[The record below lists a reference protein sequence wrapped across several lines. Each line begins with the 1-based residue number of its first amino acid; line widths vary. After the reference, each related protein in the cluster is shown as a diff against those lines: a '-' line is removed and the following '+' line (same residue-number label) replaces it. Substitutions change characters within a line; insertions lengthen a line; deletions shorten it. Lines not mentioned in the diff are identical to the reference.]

1 MSENL
6 LMNII
11 DYLKWRGDLSL
22 KASPF
27 NEVDNLIISQMAYTG
42 FDEYFKLKDS
52 YTISE
57 LSDLFFN
64 DHTDEEI
71 MASKSFVKLAPFVL
85 REMANS
91 IRFKDCLVHD
101 FVSTIDEKT
110 FEQFCCFQVDLSDH
124 TTYVAFRGTDDTI
137 VGWHEDFCMSFEI
150 VPAQVAAKEYIQ
162 RLSPYR
168 KYRIGGH
175 SKGGALALYAGLNAP
190 RKGKNI
196 INIYSN
202 DGPGLNRKYLSQD
215 ELDAYENI
223 KGKIIKIVPEFDF
236 FGVLFS
242 KDYITKVV
250 KSDAVMLLQ
259 HSAMSWLVEGT
270 KFVETTL
277 SEESKMIE
285 VNYRE
290 FLDNANEEECKA
302 FTEEMFDV
310 LRDAGVDTVS
320 EFIEGGL
327 PLFVKTLYDIS
338 NMNKKSKA
346 FAKSIFDAF
355 IKGYGSG
362 VSEKVKT
369 VKDNLME
376 SVIEKEKSLKERFSK

>member
-1 MSENL
+1 
-6 LMNII
+6 MNII
-11 DYLKWRGDLSL
+11 DYLKWRGDLSF

-27 NEVDNLIISQMAYTG
+27 NEVDNVVISQMAYTN
-42 FDEYFKLKDS
+42 FDEYFKHKDS
-52 YTISE
+52 YTIKE
-57 LSDLFFN
+57 LSELFFN
-64 DHTDEEI
+64 DHSDEEI

-91 IRFKDCLVHD
+91 IRFKDCIVHD

-162 RLSPYR
+162 KLSPYR

-202 DGPGLNRKYLSQD
+202 DGPGLNRKYLSKE
-215 ELDAYENI
+215 ELEGYENI
-223 KGKIIKIVPEFDF
+223 KNKIIKIVPEFDF

-302 FTEEMFDV
+302 FTEEIFDV
-310 LRDAGVDTVS
+310 LRDNNVDTVS

-327 PLFVKTLYDIS
+327 PLFVKTLYEIS

-369 VKDNLME
+369 AKDNLME

>member
-1 MSENL
+1 
-6 LMNII
+6 MNII

-162 RLSPYR
+162 KLSPYR

-196 INIYSN
+196 INVYSN

-355 IKGYGSG
+355 IKGYGLG

>member
-1 MSENL
+1 
-6 LMNII
+6 MNII

-369 VKDNLME
+369 AKDNLME

>member
-1 MSENL
+1 
-6 LMNII
+6 MNII

-162 RLSPYR
+162 KLSPYR

-196 INIYSN
+196 INVYSN
-202 DGPGLNRKYLSQD
+202 DGPGLNRKYLSKE
-215 ELDAYENI
+215 ELEGYENI
-223 KGKIIKIVPEFDF
+223 KNKIIKIVPEFDF

-290 FLDNANEEECKA
+290 FLDNANEEECKT
-302 FTEEMFDV
+302 FTEEIFDV
-310 LRDAGVDTVS
+310 LRDNNVDTVS

-327 PLFVKTLYDIS
+327 PLFVKTLYEIS

-369 VKDNLME
+369 AKDNLME

>member
-1 MSENL
+1 
-6 LMNII
+6 MNII

-162 RLSPYR
+162 KLSPYR

-196 INIYSN
+196 INVYSN
-202 DGPGLNRKYLSQD
+202 DGPGLNRKYLSKE
-215 ELDAYENI
+215 ELEGYENI
-223 KGKIIKIVPEFDF
+223 KNKIIKIVPEFDF

-302 FTEEMFDV
+302 FTEEIFDV
-310 LRDAGVDTVS
+310 LRDNNVDTVS

-327 PLFVKTLYDIS
+327 PLFVKTLYEIS

-369 VKDNLME
+369 AKDNLME

>member
-1 MSENL
+1 
-6 LMNII
+6 MNII

-162 RLSPYR
+162 KLSPYR

-202 DGPGLNRKYLSQD
+202 DGPGLNRKYLSKE
-215 ELDAYENI
+215 ELEGYENI
-223 KGKIIKIVPEFDF
+223 KNKIIKIVPEFDF

-302 FTEEMFDV
+302 FTEEIFDV
-310 LRDAGVDTVS
+310 LRDNNVDTVS

-327 PLFVKTLYDIS
+327 PLFVKTLYEIS

-369 VKDNLME
+369 AKDNLME
-376 SVIEKEKSLKERFSK
+376 SVIEKEKSLKQRFSK

>member
-1 MSENL
+1 
-6 LMNII
+6 MNII

-71 MASKSFVKLAPFVL
+71 TASKSFVKLAPFVL

>member
-1 MSENL
+1 
-6 LMNII
+6 MNII

-27 NEVDNLIISQMAYTG
+27 NEVDNLIISQMAYTS

-101 FVSTIDEKT
+101 FVSTINEET
-110 FEQFCCFQVDLSDH
+110 YEQFCCFQVDLSDH

-162 RLSPYR
+162 KLSPYR

-202 DGPGLNRKYLSQD
+202 DGPGLNRKYLSKE
-215 ELDAYENI
+215 ELEGYENI
-223 KGKIIKIVPEFDF
+223 KNKIIKIVPEFDF

-302 FTEEMFDV
+302 FTEEIFDV
-310 LRDAGVDTVS
+310 LRDNNVDTVS

-327 PLFVKTLYDIS
+327 PLFVKTLYEIS

-369 VKDNLME
+369 AKDNLME

>member
-1 MSENL
+1 
-6 LMNII
+6 MNII

-52 YTISE
+52 YTIFE
-57 LSDLFFN
+57 LSNLFFN

-91 IRFKDCLVHD
+91 IRFKDCIVHD

-162 RLSPYR
+162 KLSPYR

-202 DGPGLNRKYLSQD
+202 DGPGLNRKYLSKE
-215 ELDAYENI
+215 ELEGYENI
-223 KGKIIKIVPEFDF
+223 KNKIIKIVPEFDF

-290 FLDNANEEECKA
+290 FLDNANGEECKA
-302 FTEEMFDV
+302 FTEEIFDV
-310 LRDAGVDTVS
+310 LRDNNVDTVS

-327 PLFVKTLYDIS
+327 PLFVKTLYEIS

-369 VKDNLME
+369 AKDNLME

>member
-1 MSENL
+1 
-6 LMNII
+6 MNII

-285 VNYRE
+285 VNYRQ

>member
-1 MSENL
+1 
-6 LMNII
+6 MNII

-162 RLSPYR
+162 KLSPYR

-196 INIYSN
+196 INVYSN
-202 DGPGLNRKYLSQD
+202 DGPGLNRKYLSKE
-215 ELDAYENI
+215 ELEGYENI
-223 KGKIIKIVPEFDF
+223 KNKIIKIVPEFDF

-302 FTEEMFDV
+302 FTEEIFDV
-310 LRDAGVDTVS
+310 LRDNNVDTVS

-369 VKDNLME
+369 AKDNLME

>member
-1 MSENL
+1 
-6 LMNII
+6 MNII

-302 FTEEMFDV
+302 FTEEMFGV

>member
-1 MSENL
+1 
-6 LMNII
+6 MNII

-162 RLSPYR
+162 KLSPYR

-196 INIYSN
+196 INVYSN
-202 DGPGLNRKYLSQD
+202 DGPGLNRKYLSKE
-215 ELDAYENI
+215 ELEGYENI
-223 KGKIIKIVPEFDF
+223 KNKIIKIVPEFDF

-290 FLDNANEEECKA
+290 FLDNANEEECKT
-302 FTEEMFDV
+302 FTEEIFDV
-310 LRDAGVDTVS
+310 LRDNNVDTVS

-369 VKDNLME
+369 AKDNLME
-376 SVIEKEKSLKERFSK
+376 SVIEKEKSLKQRFSK

>member
-1 MSENL
+1 
-6 LMNII
+6 MNII

-162 RLSPYR
+162 KLSPYR

-202 DGPGLNRKYLSQD
+202 DGPGLNRKYLSKE
-215 ELDAYENI
+215 ELEGYENI
-223 KGKIIKIVPEFDF
+223 KNKIIKIVPEFDF

-302 FTEEMFDV
+302 FTEEIFDV
-310 LRDAGVDTVS
+310 LRDNNVDTVS

-327 PLFVKTLYDIS
+327 PLFVKTLYEIS

-369 VKDNLME
+369 AKDNLME

>member
-1 MSENL
+1 
-6 LMNII
+6 MNII

-162 RLSPYR
+162 KLSPYR

-175 SKGGALALYAGLNAP
+175 SKGGALALYAGLNVP

-202 DGPGLNRKYLSQD
+202 DGPGLNRKYLSKE
-215 ELDAYENI
+215 ELEGYENI
-223 KGKIIKIVPEFDF
+223 KNKIIKIVPEFDF

-302 FTEEMFDV
+302 FTEEIFDV
-310 LRDAGVDTVS
+310 LRDNNVDTVS

-327 PLFVKTLYDIS
+327 PLFVKTLYEIS

-369 VKDNLME
+369 AKDNLME

>member
-1 MSENL
+1 
-6 LMNII
+6 MNII

-22 KASPF
+22 KPSPF

>member
-1 MSENL
+1 
-6 LMNII
+6 MNII

-162 RLSPYR
+162 KLSPYR

-196 INIYSN
+196 INVYSN
-202 DGPGLNRKYLSQD
+202 DGPGLNRKYLSKE
-215 ELDAYENI
+215 ELEGYENI
-223 KGKIIKIVPEFDF
+223 KNKIIKIVPEFDF

-302 FTEEMFDV
+302 FTEEIFDV
-310 LRDAGVDTVS
+310 LRDNNVDTVS

-327 PLFVKTLYDIS
+327 PLFVKTLYEIS

-369 VKDNLME
+369 AKDNLME
-376 SVIEKEKSLKERFSK
+376 SVIEKEKSL

>member
-1 MSENL
+1 
-6 LMNII
+6 MNII

-150 VPAQVAAKEYIQ
+150 VLAQVAAKEYIQ
-162 RLSPYR
+162 KLSPYR

-202 DGPGLNRKYLSQD
+202 DGPGLNRKYLSKE
-215 ELDAYENI
+215 ELEGYENI
-223 KGKIIKIVPEFDF
+223 KNKIIKIVPEFDF

-302 FTEEMFDV
+302 FTEEIFDV
-310 LRDAGVDTVS
+310 LRDNNVDTVS

-327 PLFVKTLYDIS
+327 PLFVKTLYEIS

-369 VKDNLME
+369 AKDNLME

>member
-1 MSENL
+1 
-6 LMNII
+6 MNII

-110 FEQFCCFQVDLSDH
+110 FGQFCCFQVDLSDH

>member
-1 MSENL
+1 
-6 LMNII
+6 MNII
-11 DYLKWRGDLSL
+11 NYLKWRGDLSL

-57 LSDLFFN
+57 LSNLFFN

-91 IRFKDCLVHD
+91 IRFKDCIVHD

-162 RLSPYR
+162 KLSPYR

-202 DGPGLNRKYLSQD
+202 DGPGLNRKYLSKE
-215 ELDAYENI
+215 ELEGYENI
-223 KGKIIKIVPEFDF
+223 KNKIIKIVPEFDF

-302 FTEEMFDV
+302 FTEEIFDV
-310 LRDAGVDTVS
+310 LRDNNVDTVS

-327 PLFVKTLYDIS
+327 PLFVKTLYEIS

-369 VKDNLME
+369 AKDNLME

>member
-1 MSENL
+1 
-6 LMNII
+6 MNII

-259 HSAMSWLVEGT
+259 HSAMSWLVDGT

>member
-1 MSENL
+1 
-6 LMNII
+6 MNII

-27 NEVDNLIISQMAYTG
+27 NEVDNLIISQMAYTN
-42 FDEYFKLKDS
+42 FDEYFKYKDS
-52 YTISE
+52 YTIKE
-57 LSDLFFN
+57 LSELFFN
-64 DHTDEEI
+64 DHSDEEI

-101 FVSTIDEKT
+101 FVSTINEET
-110 FEQFCCFQVDLSDH
+110 CEQFCCFQVDLSDH

-162 RLSPYR
+162 KLSPYR

-175 SKGGALALYAGLNAP
+175 SKGGSLALYAGLNAP

-202 DGPGLNRKYLSQD
+202 DGPGLNRKYLSKE
-215 ELDAYENI
+215 ELEGYENI
-223 KGKIIKIVPEFDF
+223 KNKIIKIVPEFDF

-302 FTEEMFDV
+302 FTEEIFDV
-310 LRDAGVDTVS
+310 LRDNNVDTVS

-327 PLFVKTLYDIS
+327 PLFVKTLYEIS

-369 VKDNLME
+369 AKDNLME

>member
-1 MSENL
+1 
-6 LMNII
+6 MNII

>member
-42 FDEYFKLKDS
+42 FVEYFKLKDS

>member
-1 MSENL
+1 
-6 LMNII
+6 MNII

-91 IRFKDCLVHD
+91 IRFKACLVHD

>member
-1 MSENL
+1 
-6 LMNII
+6 MNII

-91 IRFKDCLVHD
+91 IRFKDCLFHD
-101 FVSTIDEKT
+101 FVSTINEET
-110 FEQFCCFQVDLSDH
+110 CEQFCCFQVDLSDH

-162 RLSPYR
+162 KLSPYR

-196 INIYSN
+196 INVYSN
-202 DGPGLNRKYLSQD
+202 DGPGLNRKYLSQE

-302 FTEEMFDV
+302 FTEEIFDV
-310 LRDAGVDTVS
+310 LRDNNVDTVS

-327 PLFVKTLYDIS
+327 PLFVKTLYEIS

-369 VKDNLME
+369 AKDNLME

>member
-1 MSENL
+1 
-6 LMNII
+6 MNII

-101 FVSTIDEKT
+101 FVSTINEET
-110 FEQFCCFQVDLSDH
+110 CEQFCCFQVDLSDH

-162 RLSPYR
+162 KLSPYR

-175 SKGGALALYAGLNAP
+175 SKGGALALYASLNAP

-196 INIYSN
+196 INVYSN
-202 DGPGLNRKYLSQD
+202 DGPGLNRKYLSKE
-215 ELDAYENI
+215 ELEGYENI
-223 KGKIIKIVPEFDF
+223 KNKIIKIVPEFDF

-302 FTEEMFDV
+302 FTEEIFDV
-310 LRDAGVDTVS
+310 LRDNNVDTVS

-327 PLFVKTLYDIS
+327 PLFVKTLYEIS

-369 VKDNLME
+369 AKDNLME

>member
-1 MSENL
+1 
-6 LMNII
+6 
-11 DYLKWRGDLSL
+11 
-22 KASPF
+22 
-27 NEVDNLIISQMAYTG
+27 
-42 FDEYFKLKDS
+42 
-52 YTISE
+52 
-57 LSDLFFN
+57 
-64 DHTDEEI
+64 

-338 NMNKKSKA
+338 NMNKNSKA

>member
-1 MSENL
+1 
-6 LMNII
+6 MNII

-91 IRFKDCLVHD
+91 VRFKDCLVHD
-101 FVSTIDEKT
+101 FVSTVNEET
-110 FEQFCCFQVDLSDH
+110 FEQFCCFQIDLSDH

-150 VPAQVAAKEYIQ
+150 VPAQIAAKEYMK

-168 KYRIGGH
+168 KYRLGGH

-196 INIYSN
+196 INVYSN
-202 DGPGLNRKYLSQD
+202 DGPGLNRKYLSKE
-215 ELDAYENI
+215 ELEGYENI
-223 KGKIIKIVPEFDF
+223 KNKIIKIVPEFDF

-302 FTEEMFDV
+302 FTEEIFDV
-310 LRDAGVDTVS
+310 LRDNNVDTVS

-327 PLFVKTLYDIS
+327 PLFVKTLYEIS

-369 VKDNLME
+369 AKDNLME
-376 SVIEKEKSLKERFSK
+376 SVIEKEKSLKQRFSK

>member
-1 MSENL
+1 
-6 LMNII
+6 MNII

-338 NMNKKSKA
+338 NMNKNSKA

>member
-1 MSENL
+1 
-6 LMNII
+6 MNII

-101 FVSTIDEKT
+101 FVSTINEET
-110 FEQFCCFQVDLSDH
+110 CEQFCCFQVDLSDH

-162 RLSPYR
+162 KLSPYR

-196 INIYSN
+196 INVYSN
-202 DGPGLNRKYLSQD
+202 DGPGLNRKYLSKE
-215 ELDAYENI
+215 ELEGYENI
-223 KGKIIKIVPEFDF
+223 KNKIIKIVPEFDF

-285 VNYRE
+285 VNYTE
-290 FLDNANEEECKA
+290 FLDNATEEECKA

-369 VKDNLME
+369 AKDNLME

>member
-1 MSENL
+1 
-6 LMNII
+6 MNII

-27 NEVDNLIISQMAYTG
+27 NEVDNLIISQMAYTS

-162 RLSPYR
+162 KLSPYR

-196 INIYSN
+196 INVYSN
-202 DGPGLNRKYLSQD
+202 DGPGLNRKYLSQE

-302 FTEEMFDV
+302 FTEEIFDV
-310 LRDAGVDTVS
+310 LRDNNVDTVS

-327 PLFVKTLYDIS
+327 SLFVKTLYDIS

-369 VKDNLME
+369 AKDNLME
-376 SVIEKEKSLKERFSK
+376 SVIEKEKSLKQRFSK

>member
-1 MSENL
+1 
-6 LMNII
+6 MNII

-27 NEVDNLIISQMAYTG
+27 NEVDNLIISQMAYTN

-52 YTISE
+52 YTVSE
-57 LSDLFFN
+57 LSNLFFN

-101 FVSTIDEKT
+101 FVSTINEET
-110 FEQFCCFQVDLSDH
+110 CEQFCCFQVDLSDH

-162 RLSPYR
+162 KLSTYH
-168 KYRIGGH
+168 KYRLGGH

-196 INIYSN
+196 INVYSN
-202 DGPGLNRKYLSQD
+202 DGPGLNRKYLSKE
-215 ELDAYENI
+215 ELEGYENI
-223 KGKIIKIVPEFDF
+223 KNKIIKIVPEFDF

-302 FTEEMFDV
+302 FTEEIFDV
-310 LRDAGVDTVS
+310 LRDNNVDTVS

-369 VKDNLME
+369 AKDNLME
-376 SVIEKEKSLKERFSK
+376 SVIEKEKSLKQRFSK

>member
-1 MSENL
+1 
-6 LMNII
+6 MNII

-27 NEVDNLIISQMAYTG
+27 NEVDNLIISQMAYTS

-162 RLSPYR
+162 KLSPYR

-196 INIYSN
+196 INVYSN
-202 DGPGLNRKYLSQD
+202 DGPGLNRKYLSKE
-215 ELDAYENI
+215 ELEGYENI
-223 KGKIIKIVPEFDF
+223 KNKIIKIVPEFDF

-302 FTEEMFDV
+302 FTEEIFDV
-310 LRDAGVDTVS
+310 LRDNNVDTVS

-327 PLFVKTLYDIS
+327 PLFVKTLYEIS

-369 VKDNLME
+369 AKDNLME

>member
-1 MSENL
+1 
-6 LMNII
+6 MNII

-162 RLSPYR
+162 KLSPYR

-202 DGPGLNRKYLSQD
+202 DGPGLNRKYLSKE
-215 ELDAYENI
+215 ELEGYENI
-223 KGKIIKIVPEFDF
+223 KNKIIKIVPEFDF

-327 PLFVKTLYDIS
+327 PLFVKTLYEIS

>member
-1 MSENL
+1 
-6 LMNII
+6 MNII

-327 PLFVKTLYDIS
+327 PLFVKTLFDIS

>member
-1 MSENL
+1 
-6 LMNII
+6 MNII

-27 NEVDNLIISQMAYTG
+27 NEVDNLIISQMAYTC

-91 IRFKDCLVHD
+91 IRFKDCIVHD

-162 RLSPYR
+162 KLSPYR

-202 DGPGLNRKYLSQD
+202 DGPGLNRKYLSQE

-302 FTEEMFDV
+302 FTEEIFDV

-362 VSEKVKT
+362 VGEKVKT
-369 VKDNLME
+369 AKDNLME
-376 SVIEKEKSLKERFSK
+376 SVIEKEKSLKQRFSK

>member
-1 MSENL
+1 
-6 LMNII
+6 MNII

-57 LSDLFFN
+57 LSNLFFN

-162 RLSPYR
+162 KLSPYR

-202 DGPGLNRKYLSQD
+202 DGPGLNRKYLSKE
-215 ELDAYENI
+215 ELEGYENI
-223 KGKIIKIVPEFDF
+223 KNKIIKIVPEFDF

-302 FTEEMFDV
+302 FTEEIFDV
-310 LRDAGVDTVS
+310 LRDNNVDTVS

-327 PLFVKTLYDIS
+327 PLFVKTLYEIS

-369 VKDNLME
+369 AKDNLME